1 MAAPHRW
8 YSVFRN
14 LGCAAIAIL
23 GLKLLSLPLRS
34 VSPTL
39 CALLLSAAVCLTL
52 AALPIAIL
60 LGIACPL
67 RSDTPP
73 RGWRVAFAGVF
84 GSLGILLC
92 VGLVVATVIIASAF
106 ADMRDQETKGEFAN
120 LSELHED
127 RLVKKM
133 TPLVDTMVPP
143 EATEIQFFGQ
153 QGGFLGFP
161 YANCRCK
168 VSEAD
173 FMRFAAEQEYPL
185 ATNVF
190 RNANVE
196 IVDGDRY
203 PAEMTLDQIG
213 GWLFV
218 NDDNTA
224 PQPKNYVSYWFGY
237 RNCGG
242 TILLFDLDSQ
252 TLYGSYS
259 SN

>member
-14 LGCAAIAIL
+14 LGCAAIAI
-23 GLKLLSLPLRS
+23 KLLSLPLRS

-60 LGIACPL
+60 LGVARPL

-143 EATEIQFFGQ
+143 EA
-153 QGGFLGFP
+153 GGFLGFP
-161 YANCRCK
+161 YANFRCK

-196 IVDGDRY
+196 IVDGERY
-203 PAEMTLDQIG
+203 PAEMNLDQIG

-218 NDDNTA
+218 NDDDP

-237 RNCGG
+237 RNYGG

>member
-1 MAAPHRW
+1 MKTA
-8 YSVFRN
+8 
-14 LGCAAIAIL
+14 
-23 GLKLLSLPLRS
+23 LSR
-34 VSPTL
+34 T
-39 CALLLSAAVCLTL
+39 
-52 AALPIAIL
+52 
-60 LGIACPL
+60 
-67 RSDTPP
+67 
-73 RGWRVAFAGVF
+73 
-84 GSLGILLC
+84 
-92 VGLVVATVIIASAF
+92 
-106 ADMRDQETKGEFAN
+106 
-120 LSELHED
+120 
-127 RLVKKM
+127 
-133 TPLVDTMVPP
+133 
-143 EATEIQFFGQ
+143 
-153 QGGFLGFP
+153 
-161 YANCRCK
+161 
-168 VSEAD
+168 EAD

-196 IVDGDRY
+196 IVDGERY

>member
-133 TPLVDTMVPP
+133 N
-143 EATEIQFFGQ
+143 F
-153 QGGFLGFP
+153 
-161 YANCRCK
+161 RCK

-237 RNCGG
+237 RNYGG

>member
-1 MAAPHRW
+1 
-8 YSVFRN
+8 
-14 LGCAAIAIL
+14 
-23 GLKLLSLPLRS
+23 
-34 VSPTL
+34 
-39 CALLLSAAVCLTL
+39 
-52 AALPIAIL
+52 
-60 LGIACPL
+60 
-67 RSDTPP
+67 
-73 RGWRVAFAGVF
+73 
-84 GSLGILLC
+84 LLC

-143 EATEIQFFGQ
+143 EATEIRFFGQ

-161 YANCRCK
+161 YANFRCK

-196 IVDGDRY
+196 IVDGERY
-203 PAEMTLDQIG
+203 PAERTLDQIG

-237 RNCGG
+237 RNYGG

>member
-1 MAAPHRW
+1 
-8 YSVFRN
+8 
-14 LGCAAIAIL
+14 
-23 GLKLLSLPLRS
+23 
-34 VSPTL
+34 
-39 CALLLSAAVCLTL
+39 
-52 AALPIAIL
+52 
-60 LGIACPL
+60 
-67 RSDTPP
+67 
-73 RGWRVAFAGVF
+73 
-84 GSLGILLC
+84 
-92 VGLVVATVIIASAF
+92 
-106 ADMRDQETKGEFAN
+106 
-120 LSELHED
+120 
-127 RLVKKM
+127 M
-133 TPLVDTMVPP
+133 TSIVDTMVPP
-143 EATEIQFFGQ
+143 EATEIHFSGKRGFMFGHAS
-153 QGGFLGFP
+153 FS
-161 YANCRCK
+161 CK

-196 IVDGDRY
+196 VVDGDRY

-218 NDDNTA
+218 NDNGAA

-237 RNCGG
+237 RNYGG

>member
-39 CALLLSAAVCLTL
+39 CALLLSASVCLTL

-60 LGIACPL
+60 LGVARPL

-73 RGWRVAFAGVF
+73 RGWCLAFAGVF

-92 VGLVVATVIIASAF
+92 IGLVVAAVLIASAF
-106 ADMRDQETKGEFAN
+106 ADMRVQETKGEFVN
-120 LSELHED
+120 LSELHND
-127 RLVKKM
+127 RVVKQM
-133 TPLVDTMVPP
+133 ASLVDAMVPP
-143 EATEIQFFGQ
+143 EATEIRFFGQ
-153 QGGFLGFP
+153 RGGFLGFP
-161 YANCRCK
+161 YANFRCK

-196 IVDGDRY
+196 IVDGERY

>member
-39 CALLLSAAVCLTL
+39 CTLLLSAAVCLTL

-92 VGLVVATVIIASAF
+92 IGLVVATVIIASAF

-133 TPLVDTMVPP
+133 TSIVDTMVPP
-143 EATEIQFFGQ
+143 EATEIHFSGWR
-153 QGGFLGFP
+153 GGFIGF
-161 YANCRCK
+161 
-168 VSEAD
+168 
-173 FMRFAAEQEYPL
+173 
-185 ATNVF
+185 
-190 RNANVE
+190 
-196 IVDGDRY
+196 
-203 PAEMTLDQIG
+203 TLLPSIRSRRQ
-213 GWLFV
+213 
-218 NDDNTA
+218 A
-224 PQPKNYVSYWFGY
+224 
-237 RNCGG
+237 
-242 TILLFDLDSQ
+242 SQ
-252 TLYGSYS
+252 RQS
-259 SN
+259 SMFLMSASS

>member
-106 ADMRDQETKGEFAN
+106 ADMRVQETKGEFVN
-120 LSELHED
+120 LSELHND
-127 RLVKKM
+127 RVVKQM
-133 TPLVDTMVPP
+133 ASLVDTMVPP
-143 EATEIQFFGQ
+143 EATEIHFSGKR
-153 QGGFLGFP
+153 GFMLGHASFS
-161 YANCRCK
+161 CK

-203 PAEMTLDQIG
+203 PAEMNLDLIRG
-213 GWLFV
+213 SLFV
-218 NDDNTA
+218 NDNGA
-224 PQPKNYVSYWFGY
+224 SPHPKNYVSYWFGY
-237 RNCGG
+237 RNYGG

-259 SN
+259 TN

>member
-1 MAAPHRW
+1 
-8 YSVFRN
+8 
-14 LGCAAIAIL
+14 
-23 GLKLLSLPLRS
+23 
-34 VSPTL
+34 
-39 CALLLSAAVCLTL
+39 
-52 AALPIAIL
+52 
-60 LGIACPL
+60 
-67 RSDTPP
+67 
-73 RGWRVAFAGVF
+73 
-84 GSLGILLC
+84 
-92 VGLVVATVIIASAF
+92 
-106 ADMRDQETKGEFAN
+106 MRDQETKGEFAN

-133 TPLVDTMVPP
+133 TSIVDTMVPP
-143 EATEIQFFGQ
+143 EATEIHFSGWR
-153 QGGFLGFP
+153 GGCIGFMH
-161 YANCRCK
+161 ASFSCK

-203 PAEMTLDQIG
+203 PAEMNLDQIG

-218 NDDNTA
+218 NDNGA
-224 PQPKNYVSYWFGY
+224 SPHPKNYVSYWFGY
-237 RNCGG
+237 RNYGG

-259 SN
+259 TN

>member
-92 VGLVVATVIIASAF
+92 IGLVVATVIIASAF
-106 ADMRDQETKGEFAN
+106 ADMRDQETKGVFAN

-143 EATEIQFFGQ
+143 EATEIHFSGKRGFMFGHAR
-153 QGGFLGFP
+153 FS
-161 YANCRCK
+161 CK

-203 PAEMTLDQIG
+203 PAEMNLDQIG

-218 NDDNTA
+218 NDNGAA

-237 RNCGG
+237 RNYGG
-242 TILLFDLDSQ
+242 IILLFDLDLQ

>member
-92 VGLVVATVIIASAF
+92 VGLVVAAVIIVSAF
-106 ADMRDQETKGEFAN
+106 ADMRVQETKGEFVN
-120 LSELHED
+120 LSELHND
-127 RLVKKM
+127 RVVKQM
-133 TPLVDTMVPP
+133 ASLVDTMVPP
-143 EATEIQFFGQ
+143 EATEIHFSGKR
-153 QGGFLGFP
+153 GFLFGHASFS
-161 YANCRCK
+161 CK

-218 NDDNTA
+218 NDDDA
-224 PQPKNYVSYWFGY
+224 SPHPKNYVSYWFGY
-237 RNCGG
+237 RNYGG